1 MGRPSGDG
9 HGLTLVIEVRARL
22 VAGPALPEGPATGL
36 EDGRAV
42 SRLALPLTAPA
53 RPRLRAGDA
62 VPVQAILRLPPRW
75 VVAEGSAV
83 ASALAGH
90 APIALDVP
98 VHDPG
103 GRLGPP
109 EPIGTDAVVEV
120 LDDPGYAPPPEDEDE
135 DGGEL
140 LGTDAVVAAYTLPRT
155 SAAPG
160 PGPVGASEARSR
172 AERGEDGW
180 PRSAPGPGPVG
191 PEAHTEASAP
201 IVVGSEASGPS
212 GLTDAMVRALGA
224 EPDPVVLLESRKRA
238 GPRSNASLLGWALVA
253 AGLVFGAAWWLSA

>member
-1 MGRPSGDG
+1 M
-9 HGLTLVIEVRARL
+9 TLVVEVRARL
-22 VAGPALPEGPATGL
+22 VAGPALPEGPAAGL

-75 VVAEGSAV
+75 AVAEGSAV

-120 LDDPGYAPPPEDEDE
+120 LDDPGYAPVPEGED
-135 DGGEL
+135 DGDDAAEL
-140 LGTDAVVAAYTLPRT
+140 LGTDAVVAAWTLPRAAASGPRGSPDAHT
-155 SAAPG
+155 DASAPIVVGGGVTPRRG
-160 PGPVGASEARSR
+160 PEVDASEARSR
-172 AERGEDGW
+172 AERGEDRW
-180 PRSAPGPGPVG
+180 PRAAPGPAPV
-191 PEAHTEASAP
+191 
-201 IVVGSEASGPS
+201 

-224 EPDPVVLLESRKRA
+224 EPDPVVLLESKKGGGRRGNVA
-238 GPRSNASLLGWALVA
+238 LVGWALVA
-253 AGLVFGAAWWLSA
+253 AGLVFGLAWWLSA